1 MFGKDKTRFP
11 RFYRMVPV
19 TEQIADGYV
28 ALVKK
33 LNWKRVTV
41 ITDGNELN
49 LNVSYMYTML
59 DEFILMFKQIP

>member
-1 MFGKDKTRFP
+1 
-11 RFYRMVPV
+11 MVPV

-49 LNVSYMYTML
+49 LNVSYMYAML